1 MNWGQ
6 TIVLFLNFDGGV
18 VCNVFFAFLI
28 VISCSNRAKLPS
40 KLYVQW
46 GNSTSILNAF
56 VCAKVTKHN
65 LKSKFSYNFIA
76 IMGYFVCLCYF
87 YAAFSLVL
95 YSCCAR
101 RLAAMAVCLCMGL
114 IIFRM

>member
-46 GNSTSILNAF
+46 GDSTSILDAF
-56 VCAKVTKHN
+56 VLAKVTNHN
-65 LKSKFSYNFIA
+65 LKSKFSYKFIS
-76 IMGYFVCLCYF
+76 ILGYFVCLCYF
-87 YAAFSLVL
+87 YAVFSLVL
-95 YSCCAR
+95 YSCYAC
-101 RLAAMAVCLCMGL
+101 RLAAMAVCLCMGSTV
-114 IIFRM
+114 F